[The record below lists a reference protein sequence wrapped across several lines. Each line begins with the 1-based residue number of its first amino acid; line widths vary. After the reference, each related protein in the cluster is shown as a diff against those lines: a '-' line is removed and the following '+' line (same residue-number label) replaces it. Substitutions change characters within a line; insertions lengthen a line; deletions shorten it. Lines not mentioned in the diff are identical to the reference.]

1 MNLLSNLQ
9 YTLHRIFEIYKAKG
23 KSLISFT
30 SVFVILTSI
39 MSLIFALIV
48 ISIHS
53 SFVSPSYPSTNGDSD
68 FFNGIDFFIH
78 LQSILLF
85 LCIMNSGLYSI
96 CLRLFD
102 SPKEKITFSNAFDGI
117 KSEIW
122 LAFFGYV
129 TVGVIIT
136 FILNDLFVLNN
147 PTSHYG
153 LYASTLPINPWWQ
166 WIISIVQFIQFFLPF
181 ILLFFFTQFYL
192 GKNEIKLERKST
204 MVRFLSVMLL
214 SFTILLLG
222 EKVYSVIQ
230 KFFIYPLSI
239 SFEDSLV
246 LALISN
252 VLYIFVIAQFYLGLS
267 GAMVFPFLFQ
277 QQSNK
282 N

>member
-30 SVFVILTSI
+30 SVFVILTSL

-53 SFVSPSYPSTNGDSD
+53 SFVSPSYPATNGDSD
-68 FFNGIDFFIH
+68 FFTGIDFFIH

-85 LCIMNSGLYSI
+85 LCVMNSGLYSI
-96 CLRLFD
+96 SLRLFD

-122 LAFFGYV
+122 LAFSGYV
-129 TVGVIIT
+129 IVGVIIT

-147 PTSHYG
+147 PTSPYG
-153 LYASTLPINPWWQ
+153 LYSSTLPINPWWQ
-166 WIISIVQFIQFFLPF
+166 WIIGIVQFIQFFLPF

-192 GKNEIKLERKST
+192 GKNEIKLERKKT
-204 MVRFLSVMLL
+204 MASFLTVMLL

-239 SFEDSLV
+239 SFEDSIV